1 MSLDHETA
9 LLAGLM
15 RTPGRLYDAAVI
27 AREDILNPKNWAIL
41 EAMRAVAAGGSS
53 VCPER
58 VQIELQ
64 RAAKTSPAEGVDI
77 LAGLVER
84 AAGDLSEHIERVLQ
98 ASLKRRAIDALDRAR
113 VEIEGDEVGAVDRA
127 VSGLLKATAPR
138 DGKALATEGEA
149 LERAIIEAISADDA
163 GGLSTGFLGLDRL
176 DVSISPGKV
185 IVLAAPT
192 SIGKSAM
199 ASQIAV
205 SVAQEGG
212 RALLGS
218 FEMSKAE
225 LLRRMVSQV
234 ARIPSEFLAS
244 APHERIADAAR
255 RVSSSGLGIADL
267 CGDSRLETLVS
278 VAQAFKARGG
288 LDLLAIDYLGLI
300 RLAGPRRSQ
309 YEAISETTR
318 AIKQLAGS
326 LDCGILLLA
335 QLNRQPSARE
345 DSRPRLSD
353 LRDSGSIEQDADVV
367 LLIHRERGAIDG
379 TLIVEKNRSG
389 PKGDVRIMFDGP
401 TCFFSEP
408 DERPKP
414 KPAPKQTEIRL

>member
-1 MSLDHETA
+1 VSDQETA

-15 RTPGRLYDAAVI
+15 RTPGRIFDAATI
-27 AREDILNPKNWAIL
+27 AREDLTDPKNWACL
-41 EAMRAVAAGGSS
+41 EAMRAVVAGGNQIG
-53 VCPER
+53 PER
-58 VQIELQ
+58 VEVELGRAGYKAADLAPGFVSELAQ
-64 RAAKTSPAEGVDI
+64 RAS
-77 LAGLVER
+77 
-84 AAGDLSEHIERVLQ
+84 GDVGEHIERVLQ
-98 ASLKRRAIDALDRAR
+98 ASLRRKALAALDRAR
-113 VEIEGDEVGAVDRA
+113 LELEGDEPGAVDRA
-127 VSGLLKATAPR
+127 VSSLLKAAAPR

-149 LERAIIEAISADDA
+149 LERAIIEAMSDADS

-176 DVSISPGKV
+176 DVRISPGKV

-199 ASQIAV
+199 ASQIVV

-218 FEMSKAE
+218 FEMTRAE

-244 APHERIADAAR
+244 ASRERIADAAR
-255 RVSSSGLGIADL
+255 RVSASGLGIADL

-379 TLIVEKNRSG
+379 ALIVEKNRSG

-414 KPAPKQTEIRL
+414 KPAPKQTEITL